1 MCVCVHIYTCVYVYG
16 CLGSSKYMYIYVYIC
31 IYLHI
36 YLHLWMSSSL
46 DFIRPKFPQMLL
58 SHEQF
63 IVTTDWAPGANEPYT
78 LRIMSNSNVSN
89 TVVK

>member
-16 CLGSSKYMYIYVYIC
+16 CLGSSKYMYIYVCIC

-46 DFIRPKFPQMLL
+46 DFIRPKFLQKVYRDDRLGSWSKRAL
-58 SHEQF
+58 H
-63 IVTTDWAPGANEPYT
+63 VTYYE
-78 LRIMSNSNVSN
+78 
-89 TVVK
+89 